1 MDSINE
7 DYIKNIM
14 RARDTRGP
22 DGEVDGQ
29 ELDRASRS
37 QSAKGQLGMDD
48 GDANRKH
55 QQTEKS
61 LNRSQSYPTIHKDLG
76 SEMADKLNEHSGD
89 DEEGASAQNNRSKNG
104 SPILNPN

>member
-7 DYIKNIM
+7 DYIKNII

-22 DGEVDGQ
+22 DGDVDGQ
-29 ELDRASRS
+29 ELDNPSRS

-48 GDANRKH
+48 GDANRAH

-61 LNRSQSYPTIHKDLG
+61 LNRSQSYPTMHKDLG
-76 SEMADKLNEHSGD
+76 PEVADKLNEHSGD
-89 DEEGASAQNNRSKNG
+89 EEEGASAQNNRSKNG
-104 SPILNPN
+104 SPPLNPN